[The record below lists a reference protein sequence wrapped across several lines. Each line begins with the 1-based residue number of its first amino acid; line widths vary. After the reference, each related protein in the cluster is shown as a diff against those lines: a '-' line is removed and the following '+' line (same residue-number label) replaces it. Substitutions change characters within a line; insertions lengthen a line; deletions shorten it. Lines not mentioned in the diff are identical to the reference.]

1 MGGKQ
6 GHPQVPREFLV
17 LLEADIL
24 EKLLQTGATGLGGSE
39 GEWVERV
46 THCRSKHVFVQGI

>member
-1 MGGKQ
+1 M
-6 GHPQVPREFLV
+6 PRELLV

-39 GEWVERV
+39 GEWVEQV